1 MKSNLILFLVAAYSF
16 TNFSSLFAEADFHSV
31 GAATSAEA
39 GLVIDS
45 EIDWLTEYQSNT
57 NSGSPYIKMVE
68 NAQLSREN
76 GTCFADLDGFA
87 TASQESIEMEG
98 VAQIGGAVNEPGP
111 PMYLRTWVTANG
123 FVNIGEGNS
132 YRFSGHRTRNAR
144 VHFWLECRDTGE
156 EILIRVNDESLD
168 FEHSG
173 AIPSTGMHFLQV
185 ALELMHVSSE
195 ISEFREELSF
205 KVAIHPTGTVAN
217 EALSWG
223 NIKSLYR

>member
-1 MKSNLILFLVAAYSF
+1 MKSNLILLLVAAYSF
-16 TNFSSLFAEADFHSV
+16 TNFSFSFAEASIHSV
-31 GAATSAEA
+31 AAATSAEA

-45 EIDWLTEYQSNT
+45 EIDWLTEFQSNT
-57 NSGSPYIKMVE
+57 NSGSPHILMIE

-87 TASQESIEMEG
+87 TASEESIKMEG
-98 VAQIGGAVNEPGP
+98 VAQIGGSVNEPGP
-111 PMYLRTWVTANG
+111 PIYLRTWVIAYG
-123 FVNIGEGNS
+123 WVNIGEGNS
-132 YRFSGHRTRNAR
+132 YRFSGHRTRNAQ
-144 VHFWLECRDTGE
+144 VHFWLESNVTGDD
-156 EILIRVNDESLD
+156 ILIRVNGESLD

-173 AIPSTGMHFLQV
+173 PIPSTGMHRLQV

-195 ISEFREELSF
+195 LSEFHEELSF